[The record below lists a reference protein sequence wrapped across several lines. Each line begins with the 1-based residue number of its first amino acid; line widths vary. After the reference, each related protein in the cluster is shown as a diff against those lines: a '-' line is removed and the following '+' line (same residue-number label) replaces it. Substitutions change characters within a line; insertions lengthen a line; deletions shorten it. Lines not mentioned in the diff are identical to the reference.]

1 MLFMPPYAYEASRLE
16 TPTDSDAG
24 RDSHLLE
31 IGQPPKARVVVQSPG
46 DFKVISYNI
55 RFRSGDDL
63 RTLIKHFKDDP
74 EIGGAS
80 ILGLQEVD
88 RNKKRSGNKNTAALL
103 AQQLGMHYAWAA
115 PPAAADEKE
124 EETGVS
130 ILSAY
135 PLADVRRLVLP
146 HKGPGGRRRVALG
159 ATVKMRRHDI
169 RVYSVHGETRL
180 QETLKI
186 EQMKAVIDDL
196 ARYRRDMPAIVLGDL
211 NTWEPAM
218 IDKTFKLFR
227 GENFRTPFSEEST
240 FSSRA
245 LFIPI
250 ELKLDWIWLRH
261 LESTSHGIDQT
272 IKLSDHWPLWVIL
285 RIPTQVNPATTK
297 PQLREQYRGS
307 VRTRPF
313 TPKA

>member
-1 MLFMPPYAYEASRLE
+1 MLFLPPYAYEASRLE

-115 PPAAADEKE
+115 PPAADDKE

-169 RVYSVHGETRL
+169 RVYSIHGETRL
-180 QETLKI
+180 EEARKI
-186 EQMKAVIDDL
+186 EQMKTVIEDL
-196 ARYRRDMPAIVLGDL
+196 AGYSKDMPAVVLGDL
-211 NTWEPAM
+211 NTWEPAV
-218 IDKTFKLFR
+218 IDKTFKLFTSER
-227 GENFRTPFSEEST
+227 FQTPFAREST
-240 FSSRA
+240 FLVRA
-245 LFIPI
+245 LFIAI
-250 ELKLDWIWLRH
+250 KLKLDWIWLRN
-261 LESTSHGIDQT
+261 LESTGHGIDRE
-272 IKLSDHWPLWVIL
+272 IKLSDHWPLWVVL
-285 RIPTQVNPATTK
+285 RRPAPLPPAKATQQNP
-297 PQLREQYRGS
+297 QR
-307 VRTRPF
+307 
-313 TPKA
+313 